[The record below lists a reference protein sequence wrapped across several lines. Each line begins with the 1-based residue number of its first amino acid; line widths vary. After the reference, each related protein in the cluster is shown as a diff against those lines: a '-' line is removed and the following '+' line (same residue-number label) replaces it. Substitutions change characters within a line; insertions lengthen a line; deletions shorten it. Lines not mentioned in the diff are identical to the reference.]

1 MAGRRWTV
9 VLVPHGAARSRI
21 YEVSMTAVRAVLCGG
36 GVVLLLA
43 VLTGYSTLSRTVNLS
58 HAADLEEENARLA
71 EQLGELSQR
80 VGVLSD
86 TLEQL
91 VEHDERIRLLANL
104 DPIDPQ
110 VRAAGVGGPADPAD
124 PAEDPSASPLSA
136 RAAGVRVDVDGLLR
150 RASLL
155 ANSFREANDSLESY
169 ADRLA
174 ATPSI
179 MPTQGWLSSSFAR
192 SRVHPVLHTARRHEG
207 IDVMAP
213 MGSPIEAPAAGVVRK
228 SGWQAGY
235 GLTVELDHGYG
246 VRTLFAHASKILVKP
261 GQRLVRGQRIALVG
275 NSGLATGPHLHYE
288 VHVNGR
294 AVDPMKY
301 VLPEKIT
308 D

>member
-21 YEVSMTAVRAVLCGG
+21 YEVSMTAIRGVLCAGG
-36 GVVLLLA
+36 IVLLL
-43 VLTGYSTLSRTVNLS
+43 VMLTGYSTLSRTVNLS
-58 HAADLEEENARLA
+58 RAAALEEENARLA
-71 EQLGELSQR
+71 EQLDALASR

-104 DPIDPQ
+104 EPIDPQ
-110 VRAAGVGGPADPAD
+110 VREAGVGGPVDPAAG
-124 PAEDPSASPLSA
+124 PTETALAGA
-136 RAAGVRVDVDGLLR
+136 AAGVRVDVDGLLR
-150 RASLL
+150 RAGLL
-155 ANSFREANDSLESY
+155 ASSFREATDSLESY

-192 SRVHPVLHTARRHEG
+192 SRLHPVLHTSRRHEG

-213 MGSPIEAPAAGVVRK
+213 MGSPIEAPAAGIVRET
-228 SGWQAGY
+228 GWKAGY
-235 GLTVELDHGYG
+235 GLTVILDHGYG
-246 VRTLFAHASKILVKP
+246 IRTLFAHTSKILVKP
-261 GQRLVRGQRIALVG
+261 GQRLVRGQRLALVG

-301 VLPEKIT
+301 VVPETIT

>member
-21 YEVSMTAVRAVLCGG
+21 YEVSLTAIRGVACVG

-43 VLTGYSTLSRTVNLS
+43 LLTGYSTLARGVNLT
-58 HAADLEEENARLA
+58 HAAELEQENARLA
-71 EQLGELSQR
+71 AELGQLTQR
-80 VGVLSD
+80 VAVLSD

-91 VEHDERIRLLANL
+91 AEHDERIRLLANL
-104 DPIDPQ
+104 EPIDPQ
-110 VRAAGVGGPADPAD
+110 VREAGVGGPADPAA
-124 PAEDPSASPLSA
+124 AEASPVVA
-136 RAAGVRVDVDGLLR
+136 QAADVRMDVDGLLR

-155 ANSFREANDSLESY
+155 AESFREAGDSLESY

-174 ATPSI
+174 ATPTI
-179 MPTQGWLSSSFAR
+179 MPTQGWLSSSFSR
-192 SRVHPVLHTARRHEG
+192 SRFHPLLRITRRHEG

-213 MGSPIEAPAAGVVRK
+213 KGAPIEAPAAGVVK
-228 SGWQAGY
+228 STGFKAGF
-235 GLTVELDHGYG
+235 GLTVVLDHGYG
-246 VRTLFAHASKILVKP
+246 IQTVFAHTSKILVKP
-261 GQRLVRGQRIALVG
+261 GQRVVRGQRIALVG
-275 NSGLATGPHLHYE
+275 NSGLATAPHLHYE

-301 VLPEKIT
+301 VVPESIV

>member
-21 YEVSMTAVRAVLCGG
+21 YEVSMSAIRGVLGAGG
-36 GVVLLLA
+36 IVLLLV

-58 HAADLEEENARLA
+58 RAAALEEENARLA
-71 EQLGELSQR
+71 QQLDELTSR

-86 TLEQL
+86 TLEL
-91 VEHDERIRLLANL
+91 LAEHDERIRLLANL
-104 DPIDPQ
+104 EPIDPQ
-110 VRAAGVGGPADPAD
+110 VREAGVGGPADPA
-124 PAEDPSASPLSA
+124 AGQENTPLA
-136 RAAGVRVDVDGLLR
+136 GAAAGVRVDVDGLLR
-150 RASLL
+150 RAGLL
-155 ANSFREANDSLESY
+155 ASSFREATDSLESY

-192 SRVHPVLHTARRHEG
+192 SRLHPVLHTSRRHEG

-213 MGSPIEAPAAGVVRK
+213 MGSPIEAPAAGTVRET
-228 SGWQAGY
+228 GWKAGY
-235 GLTVELDHGYG
+235 GLTVIVDHGYG
-246 VRTLFAHASKILVKP
+246 IRTLFAHTSKILVKP
-261 GQRLVRGQRIALVG
+261 GQRLVRGQRLALVG

-301 VLPEKIT
+301 VVPETIT

>member
-1 MAGRRWTV
+1 MIFMAGRRWTV

-21 YEVSMTAVRAVLCGG
+21 YEVSLTAIRGVLCVAG
-36 GVVLLLA
+36 VLLLL
-43 VLTGYSTLSRTVNLS
+43 VLLTGYSTLARSVSLS
-58 HAADLEEENARLA
+58 HSSDLEQENARLA
-71 EQLGELSQR
+71 AELGALTSR
-80 VGVLSD
+80 VGALSD

-104 DPIDPQ
+104 EPIDPQ
-110 VRAAGVGGPADPAD
+110 VRAAGVGGPADPA
-124 PAEDPSASPLSA
+124 AAGASPLLA
-136 RAAGVRVDVDGLLR
+136 TATDVRTDVDGLLR

-155 ANSFREANDSLESY
+155 AESFREAGDSLESY

-192 SRVHPVLHTARRHEG
+192 RRFHPLLQITRRHEG

-213 MGSPIEAPAAGVVRK
+213 KGSPIEAPAAGVVRETGFK
-228 SGWQAGY
+228 AGF
-235 GLTVELDHGYG
+235 GLTVVLDHGYG
-246 VRTLFAHASKILVKP
+246 IQTLFAHASKILVKP
-261 GQRLVRGQRIALVG
+261 GQKVVRGPRLALVG
-275 NSGLATGPHLHYE
+275 NSGLAAAPHLHYE

-301 VLPEKIT
+301 VVPESIV